1 MLQARKIR
9 RGPSWPV
16 GSGMC
21 LQRRRSCGCEAAG
34 LSSMLLLLFVS
45 LLFSAAGCCGGRYP
59 RIIII
64 YVVVLFRSSAS

>member
-34 LSSMLLLLFVS
+34 LSSMLLLFVS